1 MTKNPKRTYN
11 ITSLQRGLKLLN
23 LFAKAESGLTATQ
36 VAKLSALP
44 TSTVHRFLVNLES
57 GGFLNSTSHGTF
69 HLGMACFALGQAA
82 LGHLDIRRLSLP
94 YLQELNQKTRETIHL
109 TLLHDLSAVYVEKLD
124 SPEPVRIYSR
134 IGAAVPLHCTAVGKV
149 MLAYMPPEDQ
159 AATLA
164 KVDLKRATQNTISNL
179 QELQNHLQRVRRNG
193 YAWDLEENEVHI
205 RCVAAP
211 IWDHTG
217 AVNASLSITGPVVR
231 MPMARMRQLAPL
243 VQQAGLKIS
252 RELGFQIAA
261 AQNDKNSWSKP
272 TASPSATAIP
282 AAASR

>member
-11 ITSLQRGLKLLN
+11 ITALQRGLKLLN

-124 SPEPVRIYSR
+124 SPEPVRIHSR

-149 MLAYMPPEDQ
+149 MLAYMP
-159 AATLA
+159 
-164 KVDLKRATQNTISNL
+164 VDEQERVLSELDLRRLTPNSAGNL
-179 QELQNHLQRVRRNG
+179 QELKTELYRV
-193 YAWDLEENEVHI
+193 
-205 RCVAAP
+205 
-211 IWDHTG
+211 
-217 AVNASLSITGPVVR
+217 
-231 MPMARMRQLAPL
+231 
-243 VQQAGLKIS
+243 
-252 RELGFQIAA
+252 
-261 AQNDKNSWSKP
+261 
-272 TASPSATAIP
+272 
-282 AAASR
+282 

>member
-1 MTKNPKRTYN
+1 MTNHPKRTYN
-11 ITSLQRGLKLLN
+11 ITALQRGLKLLN
-23 LFAKAESGLTATQ
+23 LFAKAEGGLTATQ
-36 VAKLSALP
+36 VMKCSGLP

-69 HLGMACFALGQAA
+69 HLGIACFALGQAA
-82 LGHLDIRRLSLP
+82 LAHLDIRRLSFP
-94 YLQELNQKTRETIHL
+94 YLQEINQRTRETIHL
-109 TLLHDLSAVYVEKLD
+109 TLRHDLSAVYIEKLD
-124 SPEPVRIYSR
+124 SPEPLRIYSR

-149 MLAYMPPEDQ
+149 MLAYMPAEDQ

-164 KVDLKRATQNTISNL
+164 KLELERATQNTISNL

-211 IWDHTG
+211 IWDHAGT
-217 AVNASLSITGPVVR
+217 VNASLSITGPAVR
-231 MPMARMRQLAPL
+231 MPLARMRQLAPL

-252 RELGFQIAA
+252 RELGFQPA
-261 AQNDKNSWSKP
+261 AQNNRVSELKSRSNP
-272 TASPSATAIP
+272 AAVASPASA
-282 AAASR
+282 SH

>member
-11 ITSLQRGLKLLN
+11 ITALQRGLKLLN

-82 LGHLDIRRLSLP
+82 LGHLDIRHLSLP

-134 IGAAVPLHCTAVGKV
+134 IGAAVPPRRTAVGKV
-149 MLAYMPPEDQ
+149 IRACKRPEGPS
-159 AATLA
+159 ATLA
-164 KVDLKRATQNTISNL
+164 NLEIQRAPQNTIRHL
-179 QELQNHLQRVRRNG
+179 PQLRNHRLRSRRNG
-193 YAWDLEENEVHI
+193 Y
-205 RCVAAP
+205 C
-211 IWDHTG
+211 
-217 AVNASLSITGPVVR
+217 
-231 MPMARMRQLAPL
+231 L
-243 VQQAGLKIS
+243 V
-252 RELGFQIAA
+252 
-261 AQNDKNSWSKP
+261 
-272 TASPSATAIP
+272 
-282 AAASR
+282 